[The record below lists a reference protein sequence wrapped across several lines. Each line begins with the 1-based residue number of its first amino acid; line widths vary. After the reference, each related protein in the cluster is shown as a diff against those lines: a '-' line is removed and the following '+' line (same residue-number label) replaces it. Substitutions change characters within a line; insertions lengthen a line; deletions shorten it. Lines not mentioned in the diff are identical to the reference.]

1 MASIEYAVHL
11 LRQISRYLK
20 RYENLL
26 AVVGA
31 LYASKIS
38 FIVAWKVLQGL
49 RVYILSRLRQQDFK
63 GYGKWAVITGGTD
76 GIGKAYC
83 REFANRGLN
92 IVIISR
98 SLDKLK
104 ATAEELERDFHI
116 STSIIQADFTEGTR
130 SLYTNIKEQL
140 ADKEI
145 GILVNNV
152 GVMYDYPSYFLEVP
166 ETKLWQCINVN
177 MTSVTMMTYMVLPQ
191 MVQRGKGLVINMSS
205 ISSFYPLPLMAA
217 YSASKAYVD
226 WFSRALTYEYKSK
239 GINIQTLLP
248 SYIST
253 KLTRFS
259 HFLQRPGYIVPD
271 AHSFVNSALCT
282 VGTTSRTTGYW
293 THGLQWWW
301 YEHMPE
307 SLWNLSSWV
316 LLQML
321 DSGELH
327 LDLQKNKHS

>member
-1 MASIEYAVHL
+1 MASVENAIYL
-11 LRQISRYLK
+11 LRQIGRYMK
-20 RYENLL
+20 RYEELL

-31 LYASKIS
+31 LYASKIT
-38 FIVAWKVLQGL
+38 FIVAWKVLQGF

-83 REFANRGLN
+83 REFANHGLN

-104 ATAEELERDFHI
+104 ATAEELEKDFGI

-145 GILVNNV
+145 GILGNFVTCNFH
-152 GVMYDYPSYFLEVP
+152 PLSKTFASI
-166 ETKLWQCINVN
+166 KLWQCINVN
-177 MTSVTMMTYMVLPQ
+177 MTTVTMMTYIVLPQ
-191 MVQRGKGLVINMSS
+191 MAQRRKGLIINMSS

-226 WFSRALTYEYKSK
+226 WFSRALNYEYKSK
-239 GINIQTLLP
+239 GITIQTLLP

-259 HFLQRPGYIVPD
+259 HFLQKPGYIVPD

-282 VGTTSRTTGYW
+282 VGTTNRTTGYW

-316 LLQML
+316 LLKML
-321 DSGELH
+321 DSGELR
-327 LDLQKNKHS
+327 LDLQKKKHS